1 VRREVAGGFAAG
13 YDSWGIGGPIDNM
26 PPSAAPPPPPPLVA
40 RVTSGRRIAGA
51 GRPRREAARSATPGD
66 VVLCLSIT
74 RDGIGLEL
82 ARVAPLGCLRITEL
96 AIAYPGMRFP
106 ADVSGGVARFRHRR
120 GELRRLG
127 LELDSRSLARWAAPR
142 LRGLVSER
150 EPDVWVAAESSKAT
164 VCVSSIAGA
173 DEETAARTAPAVAFD
188 VFAIADGDDL
198 VLVVANARGIDLP
211 GPAIAIAVA
220 CVATTVGRAASR
232 SGAIFRFRRFAA
244 ALCVALLPEAG
255 ARLPSGLGVPC
266 TVLAADHDS
275 WLVHAAR
282 DVPPALPIDAA
293 IRAREAATVLCDADD
308 ALMAGHTHEA
318 RSAYLEALERA
329 PRHPEIANRVVDIDA
344 RTPGRAEAAL
354 SILDEVSR
362 AGLSVSGMTRG
373 ILLWEVKDVVGA
385 LASLEMAA
393 NSEPSPALASRA
405 YELAAS
411 WTRDPADAAQHLDRA
426 LARAPRATSARWSRV
441 GARVALGR
449 PGEALADVEHLEAL
463 AGSPRAK
470 HNVWMRAARQWQAS
484 GLGPRAGALFER
496 ALRYAPDEP
505 EALAGLAAALLDEGG
520 AARSVALLTRALA
533 IAHGQGSPSSTI
545 EMALGRALA
554 ERLDDLPSAIAHVS
568 AISADAPEAALARAL
583 EARWRARLGDDVGA
597 SLAFAR
603 LREMGASNAGH
614 AEEPDSPRTPE
625 TPDESGA
632 SFGSLEA
639 LVGSDPSDDSDPVDV
654 ESAARVDDLTRRL
667 QADPMNDAVAE
678 ELSSLLE
685 ALGRGH
691 ELLALLSARLED
703 ATPERRSGLA
713 ARLRATLDRLALLA
727 QAAGRADEAALYRS
741 ARDAVG

>member
-1 VRREVAGGFAAG
+1 
-13 YDSWGIGGPIDNM
+13 
-26 PPSAAPPPPPPLVA
+26 
-40 RVTSGRRIAGA
+40 
-51 GRPRREAARSATPGD
+51 
-66 VVLCLSIT
+66 
-74 RDGIGLEL
+74 
-82 ARVAPLGCLRITEL
+82 
-96 AIAYPGMRFP
+96 
-106 ADVSGGVARFRHRR
+106 
-120 GELRRLG
+120 
-127 LELDSRSLARWAAPR
+127 
-142 LRGLVSER
+142 
-150 EPDVWVAAESSKAT
+150 
-164 VCVSSIAGA
+164 
-173 DEETAARTAPAVAFD
+173 
-188 VFAIADGDDL
+188 
-198 VLVVANARGIDLP
+198 
-211 GPAIAIAVA
+211 
-220 CVATTVGRAASR
+220 
-232 SGAIFRFRRFAA
+232 
-244 ALCVALLPEAG
+244 
-255 ARLPSGLGVPC
+255 
-266 TVLAADHDS
+266 
-275 WLVHAAR
+275 
-282 DVPPALPIDAA
+282 
-293 IRAREAATVLCDADD
+293 
-308 ALMAGHTHEA
+308 
-318 RSAYLEALERA
+318 
-329 PRHPEIANRVVDIDA
+329 
-344 RTPGRAEAAL
+344 
-354 SILDEVSR
+354 
-362 AGLSVSGMTRG
+362 
-373 ILLWEVKDVVGA
+373 
-385 LASLEMAA
+385 
-393 NSEPSPALASRA
+393 
-405 YELAAS
+405 
-411 WTRDPADAAQHLDRA
+411 
-426 LARAPRATSARWSRV
+426 
-441 GARVALGR
+441 
-449 PGEALADVEHLEAL
+449 
-463 AGSPRAK
+463 
-470 HNVWMRAARQWQAS
+470 MRAARQWQAS